1 MATQKK
7 DITTY
12 ERDKDKVKISGDA
25 DSIKDLIER
34 DQKNDMRR
42 WLFLKLIGIVAGIG
56 IVIMVPK
63 EEVIPVLI
71 KWMNHILPFLIFF
84 VVVVDWAQILLSG

>member
-12 ERDKDKVKISGDA
+12 ERDKNKVKISGDPN
-25 DSIKDLIER
+25 SIKDLIKL

-42 WLFLKLIGIVAGIG
+42 WLFLKVIGIIAGIG
-56 IVIMVPK
+56 ILIMVPK

-84 VVVVDWAQILLSG
+84 VVMVDWPQIFLSG